1 MSSDQTVEHLPH
13 TFLASDRLLARNVGR
28 PVARF
33 LRIEAAGGMLMLVGT
48 VAALVWFN
56 VNAHAYEDFWMT
68 EAGFNLGGFE
78 LELTLHEWVNDALM
92 ALFFFVVGMEIK
104 REMVAG
110 ELRDPKAAALPIIA
124 AAGGMVVPALIY
136 TAFNFGGDGS
146 SGWGI
151 PMATDI
157 AFAVGIVSLLGPRVP
172 VQLKLFLLT
181 LAVTDD
187 LGGIAVIATFYS
199 SGLSFGWLAG
209 AAAALAAMVV
219 FRRAGVWY
227 FPLYVVL
234 GVVAWYFMLKSGVHA
249 TVAGV
254 VAGFLTPTTP
264 LRPNLDAEKIS
275 DQLENQPEL
284 SAGDVRRAS
293 FLIKEAVPVDLRLT
307 DLLHPWTGYVIIP
320 IFAFANAAIPL
331 NADALSAAASSSITL
346 GVFLGLLV
354 GKTVGVTGASLL
366 ALKLGVAKRPRGVTN
381 LHILGAAIAAGIG
394 FTVAIFVAGLAFDD
408 LVLQEDAKIGIFAAS
423 ISAAI
428 LGLLVLRLAASR
440 ASDQERAIEAA
451 EEAELFAA
459 EPTAGIIS
467 PT

>member
-1 MSSDQTVEHLPH
+1 MSNHHLPH
-13 TFLASDRLLARNVGR
+13 LPDTFLASDRLLARNVGR

-33 LRIEAAGGMLMLVGT
+33 LRIEAAGGVLMLVGT

-56 VNAHAYEDFWMT
+56 VSAHGYEEFWMT
-68 EAGFNLGGFE
+68 EAGFNIGGFE

-110 ELRDPKAAALPIIA
+110 ELRDPRAAALPIIA
-124 AAGGMVVPALIY
+124 AAGGMIVPALIY

-234 GVVAWYFMLKSGVHA
+234 GIVAWYFMLKSGVHA

-254 VAGFLTPTTP
+254 VAGFLTPTSP
-264 LRPNLDAEKIS
+264 LRPSLDAEKIA
-275 DQLENQPEL
+275 DQLENQAEL

-381 LHILGAAIAAGIG
+381 LHIFGAAIAAGIG

-428 LGLLVLRLAASR
+428 LGLLVLRLAARR
-440 ASDQERAIEAA
+440 ASEQELEIEAA
-451 EEAELFAA
+451 EDAELFAP
-459 EPTAGIIS
+459 EPSLGVTPG
-467 PT
+467 